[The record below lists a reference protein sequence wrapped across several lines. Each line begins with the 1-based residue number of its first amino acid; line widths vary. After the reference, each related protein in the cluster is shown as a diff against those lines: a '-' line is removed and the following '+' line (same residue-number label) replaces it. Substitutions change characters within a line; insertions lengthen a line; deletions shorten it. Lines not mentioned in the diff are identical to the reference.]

1 MQVILQSWIDNV
13 QEFYTDFTAQL
24 DTFLER
30 ISFVLD
36 NTPVTEAKKNNK
48 KLESSV
54 NTIEKDFNRM
64 IQGFKDFD
72 LKEFLFGKKEEPPA
86 GTTGSGST
94 NTSTGAGRYTPI
106 LNVIA
111 KGEGGYTSI
120 APGDE
125 NPDLTS
131 MTIEEAS
138 KAKGVRPNNP
148 GTGAIGR
155 YQLTSPIKQA
165 QLAGLDVK
173 TDLFSPE
180 NQDKIAIALIK
191 ARGITADMIINNPE
205 EAGRRLAMEFAG
217 VPVLAP
223 VFSKYAGRTVNRGE
237 SFYEGYNGNSAKN
250 VTPEDVEAAFKK
262 FGQAKSNT
270 KCKQKHKIF

>member
-1 MQVILQSWIDNV
+1 MVLLLQH
-13 QEFYTDFTAQL
+13 
-24 DTFLER
+24 
-30 ISFVLD
+30 
-36 NTPVTEAKKNNK
+36 
-48 KLESSV
+48 
-54 NTIEKDFNRM
+54 
-64 IQGFKDFD
+64 
-72 LKEFLFGKKEEPPA
+72 
-86 GTTGSGST
+86 
-94 NTSTGAGRYTPI
+94 GAGRYTPI

-138 KAKGVRPNNP
+138 KAKGVRPNKG

-155 YQLTSPIKQA
+155 YQLTDPIKQA

-223 VFSKYAGRTVNRGE
+223 VFSIYAGRTVNRGE
-237 SFYEGYNGNSAKN
+237 SFYKDIM
-250 VTPEDVEAAFKK
+250 VIL
-262 FGQAKSNT
+262 
-270 KCKQKHKIF
+270 QKT